1 LPRPGRIGDRV
12 IGVVLGLVIG
22 ILIVIAFVFLGSQ
35 ETIDDPSV
43 DEQAQPEVTRPA
55 PEPTTT
61 AP

>member
-1 LPRPGRIGDRV
+1 M